1 MVPDGKQGDKSQFRR
16 SLEGFGGRVLVCSK
30 RQSKKERE
38 RKEGRERQQVGME
51 TRRRYVSQKTKKTRY
66 AGAESDGRFDTIKSE
81 GQIRFV

>member
-51 TRRRYVSQKTKKTRY
+51 TRRQKTKKTRY

-81 GQIRFV
+81 GQKRFV